1 METGTTL
8 GLAPQLHTLSNG
20 MKVVFEHLPYVHSV
34 SVGVWIKTGSANE
47 SSEIAG
53 ISHFLEHMF
62 FKGTQTRTTREIM
75 EAIESKGGH
84 LNAFTSREYTC
95 LYVKALDQQVDTAVD
110 ILSDIVNY
118 STFGDLEK
126 ERNVILEEIAS
137 GIDVPDEYV
146 HDLLADKF
154 WPGHPMG
161 RPIAGYHDT
170 VSATGLENIQTYKDA
185 WYCPENMLVVVVG
198 NFDSDLLLKRIED
211 GFESVPQN
219 PSPKGYG
226 TPEFGSG
233 VLIEPRDIAQNHLT
247 LAFPGTSITQENRYT
262 YDMLSSTLGGGST
275 SRLFE
280 SIREEAGLAYS
291 IYSYNSA
298 HEHTGMLGMYAAIAP
313 ENLQQTLDLISKEIK
328 ELKDTPISDKELE
341 SNREQL
347 KGGLLLA
354 LENTFNR
361 MARMARSLM
370 FFNEIKTVDEILEGI
385 NLVDANDIQA
395 LTQRTFNMDNHVMA
409 VLGPATESE
418 PSMSL

>member
-1 METGTTL
+1 MATI
-8 GLAPQLHTLSNG
+8 GLAPQQHTLSNG

-47 SSEIAG
+47 TPEIAG

-62 FKGTQTRTTREIM
+62 FKGTQSRTTREIM
-75 EAIESKGGH
+75 ESIESKGGH

-95 LYVKALDQQVDTAVD
+95 LYVKALDQHVDTAIE
-110 ILSDIVNY
+110 ILADIVNN

-137 GIDVPDEYV
+137 GIDVPDDYV
-146 HDLLADKF
+146 HDLLSDKF
-154 WPGHPMG
+154 WPNHSMG

-170 VSATGLENIQTYKDA
+170 VSSTELEHIQAYKDA
-185 WYCPENMLVVVVG
+185 WYCPENMLVAVVG
-198 NFDSDLLLKRIED
+198 NFDSELLIKRIAN
-211 GFESVPQN
+211 GFEGIPNIQSPEGYTVPDL
-219 PSPKGYG
+219 
-226 TPEFGSG
+226 GSG

-247 LAFPGTSITQENRYT
+247 LGFPGTSITQDNRYA

-298 HEHTGMLGMYAAIAP
+298 HENTGMMGMYAAIAP

-328 ELKDTPISDKELE
+328 ELQDTPISDAELE

-370 FFNEIKTVDEILEGI
+370 FFDEIKSIDDILEGI
-385 NLVDANDIQA
+385 NLVQANDIQSLA
-395 LTQRTFNMDNHVMA
+395 QQTFKTDNHVMA
-409 VLGPATESE
+409 VLGPAVISK